1 MITIKISQERP
12 QQMCVPK
19 LLKNYF
25 TKSMKPPRVTFLNSK
40 ICNVFFKEFSSVHQ
54 ACIYLIQNTAKI
66 VKFYY
71 FK

>member
-19 LLKNYF
+19 LLKNDF

-40 ICNVFFKEFSSVHQ
+40 ICNVFF
-54 ACIYLIQNTAKI
+54 
-66 VKFYY
+66 
-71 FK
+71 